1 VVVHSV
7 LPAALTAVIDDALV
21 GCGITHVSH
30 EGEGAISAAE
40 RAVSDGSAVALI
52 GPFRSR
58 EVADAVEVT
67 APAGLPLLAPVATW
81 AGVTRDDEPGCED
94 DPADHRGTV
103 FRMLARDTEV
113 AQRIAADLRR
123 RTMRAFVVAGDHE
136 YGYQLDGQLERA
148 GLDRAPDPAD
158 ADVIVLCGLVDEPEA
173 RQAAAL
179 APLPI
184 VAFDGVQGSELGSG
198 QVVRL
203 ALPFAPSE
211 TATDALWLG
220 ADQTRAAVDLVSGC
234 VRAGAGSRALL
245 LEAIRGAGGFD
256 RNGDLLNP
264 PVWLWQA
271 DEAWSLSPDRPLPG

>member
-7 LPAALTAVIDDALV
+7 LPAALAAVIDDALV
-21 GCGITHVSH
+21 GSGIAHVSH
-30 EGEGAISAAE
+30 EGEGAVSAAE
-40 RAVSDGSAVALI
+40 RAVSDDSAVALI

-58 EVADAVEVT
+58 EVAEAVEVT

-123 RTMRAFVVAGDHE
+123 TKMRALVVAGDHG
-136 YGYQLDGQLERA
+136 YGHQLDGQLELT
-148 GLDRAPDPAD
+148 GLDRAPAADD
-158 ADVIVLCGLVDEPEA
+158 ADVIVLCGLVDEPEV

-184 VAFDGVQGSELGSG
+184 IAFDGVQGSDLGSG
-198 QVVRL
+198 QAVRL

-211 TATDALWLG
+211 TPADALWLG

-234 VRAGAGSRALL
+234 VGAGAGSRELL
-245 LEAIRGAGGFD
+245 LEAIRSAGRFD

-264 PVWLWQA
+264 PVWLWTA
-271 DEAWSLSPDRPLPG
+271 DEEWSLSPDRPLPG